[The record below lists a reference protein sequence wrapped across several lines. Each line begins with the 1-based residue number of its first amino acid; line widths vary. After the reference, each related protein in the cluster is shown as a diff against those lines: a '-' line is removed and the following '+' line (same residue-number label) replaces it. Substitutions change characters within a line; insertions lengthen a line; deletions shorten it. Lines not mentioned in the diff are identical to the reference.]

1 MNIGLYDIDF
11 FKYHQVMFNLEIM
24 KMATYFK
31 GKREITVLSPTYSP
45 EKYTHFYLRKD
56 FYDGTFPSKLNSY
69 DNLHYG
75 GLAFTNG
82 NYVPMLE
89 EIERVIPDTF
99 VYDKYKH
106 LFLEGAK
113 MHKNAYVS
121 LSSNLHLR
129 LSLDGK
135 NIWNNFEKQ
144 IPHRKTKII
153 FFHDPDLG
161 IVEGAGEV
169 IKDLLKIYSYSKDKS
184 ASLGLKFPLR
194 VNSLKDFQ
202 KWNEFQFNETF
213 FNIEINKVLDD
224 EEYVDLVE
232 MTTKAEAGKITYTIA
247 DASSS
252 KNDFIMNILPRIFKQ
267 TIFCCRHHKRILLN
281 ISDDFPIEQEWR
293 DVVTLFNLYMS
304 AAQSYTESIPALYVF
319 CKNMRSREG
328 MYRNSVMCKE
338 DARNLFLFVMD
349 RQPELFKLFYECNQV
364 KLINGGLENVSTRP

>member
-1 MNIGLYDIDF
+1 MSIGLYDIDF

-56 FYDGTFPSKLNSY
+56 FYDGTFPSRLNSY

-75 GLAFTNG
+75 GLAFTSG

-113 MHKNAYVS
+113 MHKNAYTS

-135 NIWNNFEKQ
+135 NVWNNFEKQ

-161 IVEGAGEV
+161 SVEGAGEV

-252 KNDFIMNILPRIFKQ
+252 KNDFIMNVLPRIFKQ